1 LIILKY
7 LITTRLTSEKVLK
20 KITRRFIKIRA
31 DIKKSIMKPQRLF
44 SSLSSE
50 KSEKSIVKKN
60 IQLENTTF
68 IISSR
73 LSKNVYKG

>member
-1 LIILKY
+1 
-7 LITTRLTSEKVLK
+7 LK
-20 KITRRFIKIRA
+20 KITRRFIKRRA
-31 DIKKSIMKPQRLF
+31 EIEKSIMKPQRLF
-44 SSLSSE
+44 SSLSLE

-73 LSKNVYKG
+73 LSKNVFKG